1 MKPATTA
8 ALEAPRDTKVDSTAK
23 GLSGSMGTFRLFAL
37 VMAFVSPLVTVAG
50 WVSILIVYGGEGAP
64 LLMLAATVLV
74 LIFSVGFVAMGHH
87 MSNPGAFYSY
97 VGASLGRV
105 MGLSAGFIATLTYA
119 LLGLACFIFS
129 GIVASGYVVD
139 RGGPE
144 ISPYWYSL
152 AMLILVSIFGYFHIE
167 FSAKV
172 LLVAMAIEILI
183 VVIFDLAV
191 FSGGTSSTG
200 SVSTAPFTL
209 TSFPEG
215 ASWGI
220 GILFAILLFNGFEG
234 TAVFREEVRNPA
246 RTIGRA
252 SVAVV
257 VFVGVFYA
265 LSSWAL
271 ISYFGAD
278 QAVQLA
284 TNDPAHMFT
293 DALAGSAG
301 RLMVDITNIMILTSS
316 FAGAVSIHSILSRY
330 IFSLG
335 VDRVL
340 PRRLATV
347 HPRHN
352 SPFIAAIAA
361 SALFLVIAI
370 PFVLVGA
377 DPSLLYGQ
385 LGGTGGY
392 AYLLLFTLVSLA
404 VLVYF
409 WRKRRSHT
417 VNVWVAVVAPI
428 ASVVAMGSLFV
439 VAIMNFS
446 TLTGGSGPLAAVLQG
461 SVWGAGVIG
470 VILAL
475 LFRTK
480 RPDIYA
486 RIGRRTAAQPES
498 AVPAKTA
505 IKV

>member
-1 MKPATTA
+1 MKLTTMATLDPQREGETA
-8 ALEAPRDTKVDSTAK
+8 STAT

-64 LLMLAATVLV
+64 LLMLAATALV
-74 LIFSVGFVAMGHH
+74 LIFSMGFVAMGHH

-105 MGLSAGFIATLTYA
+105 MGLSAGFIATLTYV

-167 FSAKV
+167 VSAKV
-172 LLVAMAIEILI
+172 LMVAMAIEILI
-183 VVIFDLAV
+183 VVVFDFAV
-191 FSGGTSSTG
+191 FSGGTSPTG
-200 SVSTAPFTL
+200 DVSTAPFAL
-209 TSFPEG
+209 TSLPEG

-271 ISYFGAD
+271 ISYFGGD
-278 QAVQLA
+278 QAVELA
-284 TNDPAHMFT
+284 TSDPAHMFT
-293 DALAGSAG
+293 NALAGSAG
-301 RLMVDITNIMILTSS
+301 QLMVDITNIMILTSS

-335 VDRVL
+335 VDHVL
-340 PRRLATV
+340 PRRLAIV

-352 SPFIAAIAA
+352 SPFVAAMGA
-361 SALFLVIAI
+361 SVLFLVFAI
-370 PFVLVGA
+370 PFVLAGSDA
-377 DPSLLYGQ
+377 SLLYGQ

-392 AYLLLFTLVSLA
+392 AYLLLFTLVSLS

-409 WRKRRSHT
+409 WRKRRSHS
-417 VNVWVAVVAPI
+417 VNVWIAVVAPI
-428 ASVVAMGSLFV
+428 VSIVAMGSLFV
-439 VAIMNFS
+439 VAIVNFS
-446 TLTGGSGPLAAVLQG
+446 ALTGGSGPLAIVLQG

-470 VILAL
+470 VVLAL
-475 LFRTK
+475 IFRAK
-480 RPDIYA
+480 RPNIYA
-486 RIGRRTAAQPES
+486 RIGRRGS
-498 AVPAKTA
+498 AEAHEVHLDTTTR
-505 IKV
+505 

>member
-1 MKPATTA
+1 MKPATTLT
-8 ALEAPRDTKVDSTAK
+8 LEAPGKAEAGSTQI

-37 VMAFVSPLVTVAG
+37 VMAFVSPLVSVAG

-64 LLMLAATVLV
+64 LLMLAATVVV
-74 LIFSVGFVAMGHH
+74 LIFSMGFVAMGHH
-87 MSNPGAFYSY
+87 MPNPGAFYSY

-105 MGLSAGFIATLTYA
+105 VGLGTGFVATLTYA
-119 LLGLACFIFS
+119 FLGLACFIFF
-129 GIVASGYVVD
+129 GIVAAGFVVD
-139 RGGPE
+139 RGGPDV
-144 ISPYWYSL
+144 SPYWYAL

-167 FSAKV
+167 VSAKV

-183 VVIFDLAV
+183 VVIFDFAV
-191 FSGGTSSTG
+191 FAGGTSPAG
-200 SVSTAPFTL
+200 GVSAAPFSL
-209 TSFPEG
+209 SSLSGGG

-257 VFVGVFYA
+257 LFVGVFYA
-265 LSSWAL
+265 ISSWAL
-271 ISYFGAD
+271 ISYFGGDKAIE
-278 QAVQLA
+278 LA
-284 TNDPAHMFT
+284 TSDPAHMFT
-293 DALAGSAG
+293 NALAGSAG
-301 RLMVDITNIMILTSS
+301 QLMVDITNVMILTSS
-316 FAGAVSIHSILSRY
+316 FAGGVSIHSILSRY

-340 PRRLATV
+340 PRQLATV

-361 SALFLVIAI
+361 TVLFLALAI
-370 PFVLVGA
+370 PFVLAGS

-404 VLVYF
+404 VFVYF
-409 WRKRRSHT
+409 WRKRRSHS
-417 VNVWVAVVAPI
+417 VNKWVAVVAPGI
-428 ASVVAMGSLFV
+428 SILAMGTLFV
-439 VAIMNFS
+439 IAIANFS
-446 TLTGGSGPLAAVLQG
+446 TLTGGSGSLAVILQG

-470 VILAL
+470 IVLAL
-475 LFRTK
+475 IFRAK
-480 RPDIYA
+480 RPEIYA
-486 RIGRRTAAQPES
+486 RIGRRTDTSIAS
-498 AVPAKTA
+498 AEKASTEA
-505 IKV
+505 